1 MWEGLELQ
9 GVGAGWTRGRKGGP
23 RWGEHRGQ
31 GMKWVVLEG
40 HDRKRVRELKKRRMV
55 RRRRYGWR
63 AKEVQRR
70 ERPKGDGR
78 VMTREMA
85 AREGGRKVQA
95 VRVRRARRG

>member
-40 HDRKRVRELKKRRMV
+40 HDRKRVR
-55 RRRRYGWR
+55 RRRYGWR
-63 AKEVQRR
+63 AKEVQSR